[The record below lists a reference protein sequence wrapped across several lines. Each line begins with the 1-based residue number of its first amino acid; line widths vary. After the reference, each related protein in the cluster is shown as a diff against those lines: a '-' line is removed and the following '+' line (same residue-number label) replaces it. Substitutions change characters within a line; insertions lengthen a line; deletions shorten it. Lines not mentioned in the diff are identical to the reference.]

1 MLSFKP
7 PRCSW
12 SLALTVGSLV
22 ALVSAVHVFFTPLF
36 PSSSSSLQFFRGGW
50 GKPCSPVNGSSG
62 CKIER
67 LDGDSL
73 LGPDLEA
80 QFPADSYGAVIYRGA
95 PWKAEIGRWLSG
107 CDAVSAA
114 IDVVEV

>member
-1 MLSFKP
+1 MSSFKSR
-7 PRCSW
+7 RCSW

-22 ALVSAVHVFFTPLF
+22 VLVSAVHVFVTPLF
-36 PSSSSSLQFFRGGW
+36 PSSSSSLQFFGGGW
-50 GKPCSPVNGSSG
+50 GKSRSPVNGSSG
-62 CKIER
+62 SIIER

-80 QFPADSYGAVIYRGA
+80 QFPADSHGAVIYRGA

-107 CDAVSAA
+107 CGAVSAA
-114 IDVVEV
+114 VDVVEV